1 MKAIINGVEGPEVRL
16 FKGGDE
22 PALNVVLLSD
32 AGAQLDLT
40 ADTLTLEFYTKKD
53 RSVTSSLS
61 AAGVIAIATAGSL
74 TVTLTSA
81 QLNFGPGTY
90 YGFMKRVEN
99 VGSTVEFSNIPAT
112 LIIQ

>member
-1 MKAIINGVEGPEVRL
+1 MKAIINGVEGGEIRL
-16 FKGGDE
+16 FKSGDE
-22 PALNVVLLSD
+22 PALNVILLSD
-32 AGAQLDLT
+32 AGAQLDIT
-40 ADTLTLEFYTKKD
+40 ADTITLEVYTKKD
-53 RSVTSSLS
+53 RSVAASLS
-61 AAGVIAIATAGSL
+61 AAGVLAGATAGYA

-90 YGFMKRVEN
+90 YGFIKRVEN